1 MSTLTG
7 LNKIVTSISALTD
20 DIIMPNNNDVVCID
34 TENSRIGVKTSSP
47 AYDIDVS
54 GTLRTKTL
62 ILGTGNSEIIS
73 ISNGRIFTNT
83 PITINSEISCNNL
96 RSGTLFT
103 TSDISTSS
111 LLYVNNI
118 RPYINTIPIS
128 ISGNVLMDGSLTLL
142 NNAKLFVNNIYPLP
156 STSDISINGSVRII
170 GATSSLSVGSLA
182 VDGVISSA
190 SGLLTGSDD
199 RLKHNEELI
208 ANALTTIRQLTPQI
222 YQKTATFK
230 DPHYRGPLNEPH
242 IIEAGLIAQEVE
254 KIDELKFSVNVGNK
268 QTPYSLNYNN
278 IFVYSLAALK
288 ELDAQVQIIN
298 ENLNKTENFIKNE
311 GSNDLATILNNK
323 IEYIEE
329 LGKKIALLESRIANI
344 ERAF

>member
-1 MSTLTG
+1 MSG

-20 DIIMPNNNDVVCID
+20 DIIMPNANDVVCID

-73 ISNGRIFTNT
+73 ISNGCIFTNT
-83 PITINSEISCNNL
+83 HFIINAEISCNSL
-96 RSGTLFT
+96 RTGALFT

-118 RPYINTIPIS
+118 RPYINTNPIS

-142 NNAKLFVNNIYPLP
+142 NNARLLVNNINPLLG
-156 STSDISINGSVRII
+156 TSDISINGSVKIT
-170 GATSSLSVGSLA
+170 GNLTVSSLNTAA
-182 VDGVISSA
+182 VNSTN
-190 SGLLTGSDD
+190 GLLTGSDD

-230 DPHYRGPLNEPH
+230 DPRYRGSLTEPY

-254 KIDELKFSVNVGNK
+254 KINELKFSVNVGNN

-329 LGKKIALLESRIANI
+329 LGKKIELLESRIANI

>member
-83 PITINSEISCNNL
+83 PITINAEISCNSL
-96 RSGTLFT
+96 RSGALFT
-103 TSDISTSS
+103 TSDITTTS

-142 NNAKLFVNNIYPLP
+142 NNAKLFVNNINPLP

-170 GATSSLSVGSLA
+170 GTTSSLSVGSLNTAA
-182 VDGVISSA
+182 VNSA
-190 SGLLTGSDD
+190 NGLLTGSDD

-230 DPHYRGPLNEPH
+230 DPHYRGPLNEPY

>member
-1 MSTLTG
+1 MSG

-73 ISNGRIFTNT
+73 ISTGRIFTNT
-83 PITINSEISCNNL
+83 PIIINAEISCNSL
-96 RSGTLFT
+96 KTGALFT
-103 TSDISTSS
+103 TNDISASS

-118 RPYINTIPIS
+118 RPYNNANPLS

-142 NNAKLFVNNIYPLP
+142 NNAKLFVNNINPLP
-156 STSDISINGSVRII
+156 GSSDISINGSVRII
-170 GATSSLSVGSLA
+170 GITSSLSVGSLTSA
-182 VDGVISSA
+182 GAINNTNGV
-190 SGLLTGSDD
+190 LTTSDD
-199 RLKHNEELI
+199 RLKHNEETI
-208 ANALTTIRQLTPQI
+208 VNALTSIRQLSPQI

-230 DPHYRGPLNEPH
+230 DAHYRGPLSEPY

-254 KIDELKFSVNVGNK
+254 KINELKFSVNVGNE
-268 QTPYSLNYNN
+268 QSPYSLNYNN
-278 IFVYSLAALK
+278 IFVYSLAAIK

-298 ENLNKTENFIKNE
+298 ENLNKNENFIKNE
-311 GSNDLATILNNK
+311 GSNDLATIVNNK
-323 IEYIEE
+323 IEYIGQ
-329 LGKKIALLESRIANI
+329 LVKKIELLENRLANI
-344 ERAF
+344 EKAF